1 MNKQKIA
8 ILGSGLTAKA
18 LALALNKLDVDIDLI
33 QEKPGLLA
41 KKSF

>member
-18 LALALNKLDVDIDLI
+18 LALALNTLDVDIHLI
-33 QEKPGLLA
+33 QEKQGYFP
-41 KKSF
+41 KSV